1 MKAMNLKSLL
11 LISVLSILLSSCKDK
26 DSTFTQVKSIETEI
40 YNSIKSYR
48 ESKDL
53 TGAFVHQYLMVE
65 EAQLYSYKMSTGLA
79 SIGTQ
84 GLDEHWDRLDELY
97 TFYNRSGLVMKTDS
111 NDPDQIIEGL
121 LQNAQADSIIR
132 SDVTQCGVGVE
143 SDPDGNNYITILLA
157 KADS

>member
-1 MKAMNLKSLL
+1 MKLRLL
-11 LISVLSILLSSCKDK
+11 MLISIMFLLPFSCKDDDSSYVQVK
-26 DSTFTQVKSIETEI
+26 DSEREI
-40 YNSIKSYR
+40 YNSIKTYR

-53 TGAFVHQYLMVE
+53 TGPFVLQFLMVE
-65 EAQLYSYKMSTGLA
+65 EAQLHSYKMASGLVPV
-79 SIGTQ
+79 GTQ
-84 GLDEHWDRLDELY
+84 SLDEHWERLDEKY

-111 NDPDQIIEGL
+111 YDANQILDGL
-121 LQNAQADSIIR
+121 LQIPGADSILL

>member
-1 MKAMNLKSLL
+1 MNLKSLL
-11 LISVLSILLSSCKDK
+11 LIFSLSLLLFSCKDK
-26 DSTFTQVKSIETEI
+26 DTNFVQVKSIETEI

-48 ESKDL
+48 ESRDL
-53 TGAFVHQYLMVE
+53 TGPFVHQYLMVE
-65 EAQLYSYKMSTGLA
+65 EAQLYSYKMSTGSEPL
-79 SIGTQ
+79 GTQ

-97 TFYNRSGLVMKTDS
+97 TFYNRSSLVLKTDS
-111 NDPDQIIEGL
+111 YDADQIVDGL
-121 LQNAQADSIIR
+121 IQNVQADSILR

>member
-1 MKAMNLKSLL
+1 MKLKKLL
-11 LISVLSILLSSCKDK
+11 LISALSILLFSCKDD
-26 DSTFTQVKSIETEI
+26 DSNFVQVKSIETEI

-48 ESKDL
+48 DSKDL
-53 TGAFVHQYLMVE
+53 TGPFVHQYLMVE
-65 EAQLYSYKMSTGLA
+65 EAQLYSNKMSTGLVP
-79 SIGTQ
+79 IGPQ
-84 GLDEHWDRLDELY
+84 GLDEHWERLDELY

-111 NDPDQIIEGL
+111 NDPNQITDGL
-121 LQNAQADSIIR
+121 IQNTQADSILL

>member
-1 MKAMNLKSLL
+1 MKLKKLL
-11 LISVLSILLSSCKDK
+11 LISALSILLFSCKDD
-26 DSTFTQVKSIETEI
+26 DSNFVQVKGIETEI

-48 ESKDL
+48 DSKDL
-53 TGAFVHQYLMVE
+53 TGPFVHQYLMVE
-65 EAQLYSYKMSTGLA
+65 EAQLYSNKMSTGLVP
-79 SIGTQ
+79 IGPQ
-84 GLDEHWDRLDELY
+84 GLDEHWERLDELY

-111 NDPDQIIEGL
+111 NDPNQITDGL
-121 LQNAQADSIIR
+121 IQNTQADSILL

>member
-1 MKAMNLKSLL
+1 MKLKNLL
-11 LISVLSILLSSCKDK
+11 LISALSILLFSCKDK

-65 EAQLYSYKMSTGLA
+65 EAQLYSYKMAGGLI

-84 GLDEHWDRLDELY
+84 GLDEHWDRLDEFY

-111 NDPDQIIEGL
+111 NDPDQILGGF
-121 LQNAQADSIIR
+121 LQSVQADSIIC
-132 SDVTQCGVGVE
+132 SDLTQCGVGVE
-143 SDPDGNNYITILLA
+143 SDPEGNNYITILLA